1 MKRHKLMSEQQD
13 ETWAIRADHWR
24 QVAPKGASKNDAPN
38 QILIKYADISQGKRC
53 LDLASGAGE
62 PAISI
67 ALVVDEAGSVIATD
81 SSAEMLEGARERAE
95 NMGIKNMS
103 FENTAMEN
111 LPFEDNTFDAVTCRF
126 GLMHA
131 SDPLAGLKEANRV
144 LKSGGKAA
152 FMVHGPADKNNQWT
166 SMHKCVQS
174 FLEIDD
180 QARFN
185 KHYKFSADGELIAM
199 LQEAGFT
206 NVLDELTVTTITQ
219 EIGKIF
225 WEANLMRSLGSRV
238 EGLAEVKM
246 AALNEAITN
255 ALSPFLKNRAYEL
268 LSSNRVAWG
277 TV

>member
-1 MKRHKLMSEQQD
+1 MSEQQD
-13 ETWAIRADHWR
+13 ETWAKRAEHWR
-24 QVAPKGASKNDAPN
+24 QAAPKGASNHDAPN
-38 QILIKYADISQGKRC
+38 QILIKYADIGEGKKC

-67 ALVVDEAGSVIATD
+67 ALAVGEAGSVVATD
-81 SSAEMLEGARERAE
+81 ASAEMLEGARERAA
-95 NMGIKNMS
+95 NMGIKNIS
-103 FENTAMEN
+103 FENTVMED

-131 SDPLAGLKEANRV
+131 SDPLTGLKEANRV

-174 FLEIDD
+174 FLEVDD
-180 QARFN
+180 QARFH
-185 KHYKFSADGELIAM
+185 KHYRFSADGELIAM

-238 EGLAEVKM
+238 EGLDEAKM
-246 AALNEAITN
+246 SALNEAI
-255 ALSPFLKNRAYEL
+255 AESLAPFKKNGAYEL
-268 LSSNRVAWG
+268 LSSNRMAYG